1 MIKETVE
8 RELKVT
14 KADFTKHVLL
24 VLTVPAEYSE
34 KAKAI
39 MRDCVHKAD
48 LIESKNSEKLQFTT
62 ERKCLLP
69 LRDDVPSNLK
79 DCN

>member
-8 RELKVT
+8 RELKVA
-14 KADFTKHVLL
+14 KADFTKYVLL

-34 KAKAI
+34 KEKAI
-39 MRDCVHKAD
+39 MRDCTFRAGLV
-48 LIESKNSEKLQFTT
+48 ESRHSEKLQIIT

-69 LRDDVPSNLK
+69 LHGY
-79 DCN
+79 